1 MPDNPDSGPID
12 AIAELAHA
20 IINECP
26 SCVGRASEITTWAGQ
41 IRERRPSR
49 QELEALV
56 DATCRGYLPDDQRTL
71 LIDGL
76 RALVRFAKTRTHTW
90 PEIRGA
96 RLCAWRDVLPFNRM
110 IGRWSTIREN
120 EALKTDRGSA

>member
-26 SCVGRASEITTWAGQ
+26 SCAGRASEITTWAGQ
-41 IRERRPSR
+41 AREHRASR

-76 RALVRFAKTRTHTW
+76 RAR
-90 PEIRGA
+90 
-96 RLCAWRDVLPFNRM
+96 
-110 IGRWSTIREN
+110 
-120 EALKTDRGSA
+120 ALRQDRNPHLA